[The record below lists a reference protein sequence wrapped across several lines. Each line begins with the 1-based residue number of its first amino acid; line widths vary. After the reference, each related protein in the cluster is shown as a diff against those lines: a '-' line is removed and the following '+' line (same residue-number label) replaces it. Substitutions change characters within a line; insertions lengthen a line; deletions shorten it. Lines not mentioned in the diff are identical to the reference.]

1 MDLNLKK
8 PHFILA
14 SASPRRK
21 QLLANAGYNFDV
33 VVSNFDESKISAEG
47 ISPIEYACKLA
58 LGKAQEVADR
68 FPDMLV
74 VGADTIADYN
84 GEIIGKAVSPEHAEE
99 ITRKL
104 FSQPHKIITA
114 IAMIKKNTGLQ
125 KVEYDITTVYPR
137 KMTDEEIAQHIE
149 SETWKDKAGA
159 YAIQEGSDKFI
170 EKLDGSESNV
180 VGLSMELFERMIKQ
194 V

>member
-1 MDLNLKK
+1 LKH
-8 PHFILA
+8 PTFILA

-21 QLLANAGYNFDV
+21 QLLANAGYQFEI

-47 ISPIEYACKLA
+47 ISPIDYACKLA

-68 FPDMLV
+68 FPDKLI

-84 GEIIGKAVSPEHAEE
+84 GEIIGKAVSARHAEE

-114 IAMIKKNTGLQ
+114 IAMINKNKGLQ
-125 KVEYDITTVYPR
+125 KVEYDITTVYPK
-137 KMTDEEIAQHIE
+137 KMTDEQIASHIE

-159 YAIQEGSDKFI
+159 YALQEGGDKFV
-170 EKLDGSESNV
+170 EKIVGSESNV
-180 VGLSMELFERMIKQ
+180 VGLSMELFEKMIKNL
-194 V
+194 